1 MYDWI
6 AKESNRIESN
16 RNVLTVA
23 CFLFPLPLLANLF
36 YLPHQGLELIG
47 VKFHEHDT
55 AGTGFLTATQLCTAF
70 TPICEALDVPV
81 PDTERIT
88 TRLAAL
94 QTEKEGHVNL
104 LEMIFVFGYLKVMII
119 CTRTC

>member
-1 MYDWI
+1 MDCEGI
-6 AKESNRIESN
+6 KSNRIDSTESKCSYP
-16 RNVLTVA
+16 RVFIFSL
-23 CFLFPLPLLANLF
+23 LLLAHAPISL
-36 YLPHQGLELIG
+36 HKGLELIG
-47 VKFHEHDT
+47 VKFKEHDT
-55 AGTGFLTATQLCTAF
+55 EGTGFLTAAQLCTAF